1 MFYLSN
7 YLFCI
12 DGVQAGLRPT
22 ASLPPQC
29 TFQTLEPDTLP
40 SPSPKKK
47 PKRVG
52 RSGPLQERQAVVLE
66 TQLRAADAQTAAA
79 TAQLQSAN
87 AQIAASSAIEKAMK
101 DFSKFLETQTLPPP
115 LSSNEPSFTV
125 L

>member
-1 MFYLSN
+1 M
-7 YLFCI
+7 FCI

-22 ASLPPQC
+22 ASSPPPC
-29 TFQTLEPDTLP
+29 TSQTLEPDTLP

-52 RSGPLQERQAVVLE
+52 RSGPSLQERQAVVLE
-66 TQLRAADAQTAAA
+66 AQLRAADAQTAAA
-79 TAQLQSAN
+79 TAQLQAAN